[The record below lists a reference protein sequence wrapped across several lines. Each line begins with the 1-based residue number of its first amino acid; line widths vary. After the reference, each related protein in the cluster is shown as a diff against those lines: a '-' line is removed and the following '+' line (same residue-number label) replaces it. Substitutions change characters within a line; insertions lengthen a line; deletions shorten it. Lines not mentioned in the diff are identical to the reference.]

1 MISFSI
7 TDNLTLYLSLKKK
20 ANHISNR
27 TSLVSLITMLIEEK
41 LLACC

>member
-20 ANHISNR
+20 KK
-27 TSLVSLITMLIEEK
+27 ITYQIERA
-41 LLACC
+41 LSVL